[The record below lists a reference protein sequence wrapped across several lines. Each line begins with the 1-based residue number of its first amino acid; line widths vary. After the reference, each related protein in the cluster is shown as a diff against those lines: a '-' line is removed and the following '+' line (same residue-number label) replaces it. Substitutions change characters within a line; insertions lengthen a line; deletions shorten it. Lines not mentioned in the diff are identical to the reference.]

1 MAHPFLQN
9 EEPGDRGDQR
19 RESAFER
26 RACQTGTPGENRRSV
41 EPLSAGD
48 GGRVRDTGAAAAAW
62 SGSRGA
68 STISRDGRECGT
80 PRKVARAAAART
92 GVKTPARS
100 ATG

>member
-9 EEPGDRGDQR
+9 EEPGDRRDQR

-26 RACQTGTPGENRRSV
+26 RACQAGTSGQNRRSV

-68 STISRDGRECGT
+68 SAISRDARERGT
-80 PRKVARAAAART
+80 PRKVARAAAARA
-92 GVKTPARS
+92 GVETAAR
-100 ATG
+100 G